1 MVYILKY
8 ICFYIYWKN
17 NVPNLAF
24 GTRYLP
30 SGSVESLPY
39 VGLIGKIIIAN
50 VSNHRDVEERRKAMI

>member
-1 MVYILKY
+1 M
-8 ICFYIYWKN
+8 CFYIYWNN

-39 VGLIGKIIIAN
+39 VGLIGKIIIVN
-50 VSNHRDVEERRKAMI
+50 LSVLRKVDCVTRSSKLFFYF